1 MVTYG
6 AKSFL
11 PLNIFSMNPNHYCDI
26 ERCKKLT
33 EITEKSKTFGTQLQ
47 WYQMVWKPETLRLV
61 QHLAP
66 IDVQEEFVAWCPSVM
81 EMLDVI
87 PDVIENREEYGD
99 KESYFNFDKKSGW
112 YEFWYLDC
120 YVPQI
125 SFQDTLPN
133 ALADLI
139 FWLVENSYLTIWKS
153 E

>member
-1 MVTYG
+1 
-6 AKSFL
+6 
-11 PLNIFSMNPNHYCDI
+11 MNPNHYCDI

-87 PDVIENREEYGD
+87 PTTVKKWDDTYPFMQEWD
-99 KESYFNFDKKSGW
+99 MFDDIW
-112 YEFWYLDC
+112 RVWHEHFDNA
-120 YVPQI
+120 QEDI
-125 SFQDTLPN
+125 SLPN

-139 FWLVENSYLTIWKS
+139 FWLHENNYIKF
-153 E
+153 

>member
-1 MVTYG
+1 
-6 AKSFL
+6 
-11 PLNIFSMNPNHYCDI
+11 MNSNHFPDLS
-26 ERCKKLT
+26 RCKKLT
-33 EITEKSKTFGTQLQ
+33 EIGF
-47 WYQMVWKPETLRLV
+47 PETEMWWYTHWRSEITLIITSSEIRELCIEV
-61 QHLAP
+61 DNYDMNNNLP
-66 IDVQEEFVAWCPSVM
+66 DSIDYYLWDYKYRCPSVM